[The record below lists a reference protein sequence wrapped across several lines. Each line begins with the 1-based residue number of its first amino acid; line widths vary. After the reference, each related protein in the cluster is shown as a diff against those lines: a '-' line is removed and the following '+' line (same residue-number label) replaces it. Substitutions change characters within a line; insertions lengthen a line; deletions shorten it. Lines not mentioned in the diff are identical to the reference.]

1 MFQEKVCVMVGTTYG
16 VGQLLA
22 ERFAAKG
29 CHIAFMDADKKA
41 GIWLKTLLQEEF
53 DTEVFFFHGDSRS
66 EEDLE
71 IFAAAVVEMYGRI
84 DYLIYNGTVQRK
96 RASSGRERVL
106 DFSDAF
112 QVGCIAPYILDQSF
126 YNYFEEG
133 GVEIYTIPDQSWFDS
148 RNGGAC
154 RLVRESIESLTKF
167 CAEQYKG
174 RVRVNCVSAGERG
187 LDELSLQEMA
197 DTICFLCEEKTDF
210 LNGESIGALFRVK
223 YCI

>member
-1 MFQEKVCVMVGTTYG
+1 MFQEKVCVMVGATRG

-29 CHIAFMDADKKA
+29 CCIAFMDADKKA
-41 GIWLKTLLQEEF
+41 GIWMKTLLQEEF

-84 DYLIYNGTVQRK
+84 DYLIHNGTVQRK
-96 RASSGRERVL
+96 RTSFGREMVL
-106 DFSDAF
+106 DLSDVF
-112 QVGCIAPYILDQSF
+112 QVGCVAPYILDQSF
-126 YNYFEEG
+126 HNHFEEG
-133 GVEIYTIPDQSWFDS
+133 GVEIFTIPDQSWYGS
-148 RNGGAC
+148 RYSGVC

-187 LDELSLQEMA
+187 LDELSLQELA

-223 YCI
+223 YCM